1 MKARNLLAI
10 GLLAIAG
17 SVWVSAALS
26 GGTSYTPPASGSGV
40 SGDGTGITDP
50 PAFRGNLGLG
60 TAATVN
66 TGTSAGTIPL
76 LTTGGA
82 LPAVS
87 GQNLTN
93 IPGTAV
99 TGLGTA
105 AFGTLGTAANNV
117 VQLNAGGGL
126 PAVDGSNL
134 TGVQASWGTSSWT
147 YEWHASAGTRLLDSG
162 WSQGTPGA
170 PCAETMNT
178 GYTSILCSAG
188 MASSYLKY
196 APNTGA
202 TTAWEVRFKVR
213 HVANSTTLPQYL
225 WGYCPSAASGYLR
238 CMLTQFAGSAPYP
251 LSYFTGSS
259 VTTFGLNN
267 AMMAHGV
274 VVNSGKF
281 ANVTV
286 RTVTGVTNGTATTHQ
301 YDVYLGPTRVMTSG
315 FSSLLPLATAATS
328 GSLILG
334 GYYSGGGNDLQV
346 SDIYLKTDGLYPE
359 HPSYTFR
366 NEPY

>member
-1 MKARNLLAI
+1 MKARNLLGI
-10 GLLAIAG
+10 GLLVIAG

-66 TGTSAGTIPL
+66 TGTTSGTIPV

-93 IPGTAV
+93 TWVAPGN
-99 TGLGTA
+99 G
-105 AFGTLGTAANNV
+105 
-117 VQLNAGGGL
+117 
-126 PAVDGSNL
+126 
-134 TGVQASWGTSSWT
+134 WT

-286 RTVTGVTNGTATTHQ
+286 RTVTGVTTGTTTTHQ